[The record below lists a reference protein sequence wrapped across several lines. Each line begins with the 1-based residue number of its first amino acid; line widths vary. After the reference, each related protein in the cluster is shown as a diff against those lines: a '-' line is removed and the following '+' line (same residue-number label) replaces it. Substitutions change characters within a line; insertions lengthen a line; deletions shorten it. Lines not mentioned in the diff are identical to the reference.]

1 MILNDEYLVFL
12 TPLKLHI
19 MRICVLEDAV
29 KYSTIAK
36 YTLEATIW
44 NATLAFCQEDCP
56 DTVRICTSNSRG
68 MYVYSASLTQ
78 PAPPWKD
85 QPATLLWECEA
96 GYKSSFRMTTQPLF
110 DQTFTTISWLETASN
125 FRVTRNLPSL
135 PSLVQFVV
143 LTESLSTTKLP
154 LRNPR
159 CFELSE
165 RGMPALYAQSTRDY
179 DHGLG
184 LLAIG
189 NMMGELAVYSF
200 SEDSFEQMQGALQ
213 PVVVPLWNGEDV
225 LPQVSETISICH

>member
-1 MILNDEYLVFL
+1 MILNDKYLVFL

-19 MRICVLEDAV
+19 MRICVLEDTV

-85 QPATLLWECEA
+85 QPATLLWACEA
-96 GYKSSFRMTTQPLF
+96 GSKSSFRMITQPLF
-110 DQTFTTISWLETASN
+110 DQTFTTISWLETVHN
-125 FRVTRNLPSL
+125 LLVTRSL

-154 LRNPR
+154 LRDPR
-159 CFELSE
+159 CFELWE
-165 RGMPALYAQSTRDY
+165 REMPALYAQSTRDY

-189 NMMGELAVYSF
+189 NMMGELAIYSF
-200 SEDSFEQMQGALQ
+200 SEDTLRLIQGALQ
-213 PVVVPLWNGEDV
+213 PVVVPSWNGEDV
-225 LPQVSETISICH
+225 LSQVSEPISVCH

>member
-1 MILNDEYLVFL
+1 MILNDEYINFL

-19 MRICVLEDAV
+19 MRICVLKDRSAR
-29 KYSTIAK
+29 YPTIAK
-36 YTLEATIW
+36 YTFETSIW

-56 DTVRICTSNSRG
+56 ETVRICTSNSRW
-68 MYVYSASLTQ
+68 MYVYSVSLT
-78 PAPPWKD
+78 APTWED
-85 QPATLLWECEA
+85 QPATLWWACEA
-96 GYKSSFRMTTQPLF
+96 GFDTSFRLVTQPLF
-110 DQTFTTISWLETASN
+110 DQTFTTISWLETASD
-125 FRVTRNLPSL
+125 FRVTRNL

-213 PVVVPLWNGEDV
+213 PVVVSLWNGEDV